1 MAGGEGGLADRQG
14 ALEVGTGGASL
25 PALGLDRPDADQRGR
40 ELGVLGPEA
49 ALEDRDRA
57 AVGDQG
63 LVVLGF
69 PANNYGGQEPGTND
83 EIKTFCTTN
92 YSVSFPMFA
101 KVSVMGDDQAP
112 LFQFLT
118 KAENP
123 DKTGDIGWNFEKFL
137 IGKDGKLLRRFDTG
151 TTPDDPEVIAAI
163 KKAIEG

>member
-1 MAGGEGGLADRQG
+1 
-14 ALEVGTGGASL
+14 
-25 PALGLDRPDADQRGR
+25 
-40 ELGVLGPEA
+40 
-49 ALEDRDRA
+49 
-57 AVGDQG
+57 
-63 LVVLGF
+63 
-69 PANNYGGQEPGTND
+69 
-83 EIKTFCTTN
+83 
-92 YSVSFPMFA
+92 
-101 KVSVMGDDQAP
+101 MGDDQAP